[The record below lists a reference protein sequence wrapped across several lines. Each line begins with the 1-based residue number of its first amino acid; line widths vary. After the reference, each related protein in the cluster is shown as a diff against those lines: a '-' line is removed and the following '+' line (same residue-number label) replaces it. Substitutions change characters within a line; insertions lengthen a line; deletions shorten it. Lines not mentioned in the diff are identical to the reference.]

1 MTGVTP
7 ELSLDGKVIVVTG
20 AGRGIG
26 REVALLAAAQGAR
39 VVVNDLGGAPDGTG
53 ADGGPAAQVAAEIR
67 ERGGEAV
74 SNAGTVADAK
84 GAAGIIEAA
93 LDSFG
98 RLDAVVN
105 NAGIVRDRSF
115 DEMELSDFEIVL
127 QVNLLGSFYVSHAAV
142 QHFRRQQ
149 RGAYVHVTS
158 SSALIGNYRQANYAS
173 AKMGMVGLSK
183 SIALDMAKYNVRSNC
198 VVPFAWSRM
207 MGAVPADA
215 DGAADRAW
223 WMEKL
228 KTLTPD
234 TVAPLIVFL
243 ASDLSEGMTGQI
255 LGVRR
260 HEIYLFS
267 QSRPI
272 RTMHRGE
279 GWTPQTLAEH
289 VKPAFSAS
297 LYALD
302 RSVDVFGWDPV

>member
-1 MTGVTP
+1 MTSVTP
-7 ELSLDGKVIVVTG
+7 ERCLEGKVVVVTG

-26 REVALLAAAQGAR
+26 REVALLAAAQGGR

-53 ADGGPAAQVAAEIR
+53 ADAAPAAQVVTEIR
-67 ERGGEAV
+67 HRGGEAV
-74 SNAGTVADAK
+74 SNADSVADPV
-84 GAAGIIEAA
+84 GAGHIIEAA

-115 DEMELSDFEIVL
+115 DEMELTDFEIVL
-127 QVNLLGSFYVSHAAV
+127 QVNLLGSFYVSHAAAR
-142 QHFRRQQ
+142 HFREHE

-158 SSALIGNYRQANYAS
+158 SSGLIGNYRQANYAS

-183 SIALDMAKYNVRSNC
+183 SIALDMARYKVRSNC

-215 DGAADRAW
+215 EGVADRAW
-223 WMEKL
+223 WTEKL

-234 TVAPLIVFL
+234 TVAPLVIFL
-243 ASDLSEGMTGQI
+243 ASDLSEGMSGQI
-255 LGVRR
+255 LGVRKN
-260 HEIYLFS
+260 EVYLFS
-267 QSRPI
+267 QSRPM
-272 RTMHRGE
+272 RSMHRGD
-279 GWTPQTLAEH
+279 GWTPQALAEQM
-289 VKPAFSAS
+289 KPAFTPS